1 MTNLS
6 DKPVRWRVGL
16 GALVASSL
24 GCVSLE
30 PLSSYSDGTRAPQES
45 APVTEPTPPAAEPEE
60 EEPPLA
66 TSEAAVDSE
75 GLPPDGELALQ
86 PAMAVEEP
94 PALEPELS
102 PSCTGPGEFA
112 NAQGTRCYLRSAANL
127 GWSEAQTSCQTWG
140 GGLVIVDSREEDAF
154 LGTHLDVSFW
164 IGASDLVQEGRWLW
178 NGGAPLGFSNW
189 AMGEPND
196 FQGREDCVVKTM
208 PVGSW
213 NDLPCRNLN
222 AYVCERGPD

>member
-6 DKPVRWRVGL
+6 EKPVRWRVWL
-16 GALVASSL
+16 GVLVASSL

-30 PLSSYSDGTRAPQES
+30 PLSSYSDGTRAAQEP
-45 APVTEPTPPAAEPEE
+45 APVSDPTPPAAA

-66 TSEAAVDSE
+66 VVDAVDDSE
-75 GLPPDGELALQ
+75 GLPADGELALQ
-86 PAMAVEEP
+86 PVMAVEEP
-94 PALEPELS
+94 PPLEPELS

-112 NAQGTRCYLRSAANL
+112 NAQGTGCYLRSAANA
-127 GWSEAQTSCQTWG
+127 GWIEAERSCQTWG
-140 GGLVIVDSREEDAF
+140 GGLVVVDSPEEDAF

-164 IGASDLVQEGRWLW
+164 IGASDLVQEGRVLW
-178 NGGAPLGFSNW
+178 NGGAPLGFSHW

-196 FQGREDCVVKTM
+196 FQGREDCVVKAM

-222 AYVCERGPD
+222 AYVCERGAE